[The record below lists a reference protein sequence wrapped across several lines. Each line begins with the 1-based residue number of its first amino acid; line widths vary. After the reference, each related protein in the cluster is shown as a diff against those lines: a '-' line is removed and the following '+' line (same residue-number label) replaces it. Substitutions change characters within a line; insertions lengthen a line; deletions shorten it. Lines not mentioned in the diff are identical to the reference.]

1 MNNLKK
7 IKNII
12 LISSG
17 KGGVGKSTVA
27 VNLALSLA
35 REGCK
40 TGILDADFY
49 GPSIPIALGL
59 EGRRV
64 EIRQEGNQ
72 EKILP
77 LEKYGIKVMSLGFLM
92 NREDAVIWRGP
103 MAANALTQ
111 IIENTF
117 WEELDYLVID
127 MPPGTGDIPL
137 TIVQKIPQA
146 KSVIVITPQDIAIAD
161 GVKAVKM
168 YNSTGINIPI
178 IGVVENMSYFIPE
191 KHPDEKY
198 YIFGKGGGVKLA
210 KDYNLKLLT
219 QIPLVKD
226 VCENTDKG
234 KSIFNSENKELRR
247 SYALLVDNI
256 LAEENVE
263 ICE

>member
-7 IKNII
+7 IKNIF

-27 VNLALSLA
+27 VNLTISLA
-35 REGCK
+35 REGYK

-59 EGRRV
+59 EGERV
-64 EIRQEGNQ
+64 EIRQEENQ
-72 EKILP
+72 EKIIP

-111 IIENTF
+111 IIENTY

-146 KSVIVITPQDIAIAD
+146 KSIIVITPQDIAIAD
-161 GVKAVKM
+161 GIKAIKM

-178 IGVVENMSYFIPE
+178 VGVVENMSYFIPE

-198 YIFGKGGGVKLA
+198 YIFGKDGGKKLA
-210 KDYNLKLLT
+210 ENYNLKLLT

-226 VCENTDKG
+226 VCENTDNG
-234 KSIFNSENKELRR
+234 KSIFNSENKELRS

-256 LAEENVE
+256 LAEEHVKVCN
-263 ICE
+263 